1 MDGEPAPLSLARA
14 VRAGAVVVGLAPWL
28 LPLARAWAPLGA
40 VGVMLDAVFVT
51 MCHRL
56 PERTLVLAG
65 VAMPVCSRCAGIF
78 AGVAVG
84 ALIARPALSPRAWRL
99 AITAAS
105 VAMLADVVTQD
116 LGLHPVWHPM
126 RIATGFLF
134 GYALA
139 AACVSTLR
147 RRTDVD
153 AAVGAGGGGG
163 AGAR

>member
-1 MDGEPAPLSLARA
+1 MLEDPAPRILARA
-14 VRAGAVVVGLAPWL
+14 VRAGCVMVGLTPWL
-28 LPLARAWAPLGA
+28 LPLARAWLPLGA
-40 VGVMLDAVFVT
+40 AGVTLDVAFIT
-51 MCHRL
+51 MCHRI

-84 ALIARPALSPRAWRL
+84 ALVAWPGLSPRAWRL

-105 VAMLADVVTQD
+105 LGMLADVVTQD
-116 LGLHPVWHPM
+116 AGLHPVWHPI

-139 AACVSTLR
+139 AACVYTLR
-147 RRTDVD
+147 RE
-153 AAVGAGGGGG
+153 
-163 AGAR
+163 AGADAPEVR